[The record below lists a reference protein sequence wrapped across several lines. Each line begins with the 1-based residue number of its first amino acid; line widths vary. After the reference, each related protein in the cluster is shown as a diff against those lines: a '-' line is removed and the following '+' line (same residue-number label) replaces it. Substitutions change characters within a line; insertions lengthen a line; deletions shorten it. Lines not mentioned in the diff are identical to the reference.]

1 MNVKGIA
8 SACFEDE
15 FGYEFG
21 DSCSKEFRPLYRIKG
36 QNLNSAKEDV
46 EDNP

>member
-1 MNVKGIA
+1 MNVKGHQLVVLKMNLDT
-8 SACFEDE
+8 SVDNCN
-15 FGYEFG
+15 
-21 DSCSKEFRPLYRIKG
+21 KQFRPLYRIKG